1 MLAYGL
7 FDQPEPFPNLLLG
20 VVGVRGQEDHVLLC
34 QLVTSL
40 VPLVKP
46 EQDSTLHFVFLDF
59 EYLLVVTV

>member
-1 MLAYGL
+1 MVIVFGV
-7 FDQPEPFPNLLLG
+7 FHQPEPFPNLLLG

-46 EQDSTLHFVFLDF
+46 VLESIHYILYF
-59 EYLLVVTV
+59 